1 MRTDYNGFAAGRS
14 LAKLV
19 NGYELCVQ
27 RSDQTFLVRR
37 GKKIA
42 KTPNSGRYEHRVYTY
57 SMP

>member
-1 MRTDYNGFAAGRS
+1 MRPDDDCFAGGHS

-19 NGYELCVQ
+19 NGYELCVN
-27 RSDQTFLVRR
+27 RSDQTFLVR

>member
-1 MRTDYNGFAAGRS
+1 MRSDYNGFAAGRS

-19 NGYELCVQ
+19 NGYELCVNL
-27 RSDQTFLVRR
+27 SDQTFLVR